1 MRLAHTQGQDELL
14 SEILQPFQGSNSR
27 ASLAFSVL
35 QPHFAGIVK
44 RRSESDPVS
53 GADSAS
59 VQEQLV
65 KGSLS
70 SSNFNIV
77 DELEE
82 VDLDFHKYDY
92 RSGHPA
98 VFVCTYHKYN
108 EGRPL
113 AGMWLDLYTFSCY
126 EDFVAACRW
135 LHRDEQDPEFAY
147 LDYENYCDEWYSES
161 SLDEATFERILEYAD
176 LDDDEQ
182 EAFRAFLDVT
192 SDSDAD
198 FSDFRERYCGRW
210 DSEEEFAQHL
220 ADELCMFDNVPE
232 SITRFFDFKA
242 FARELFMSDY
252 DMGDGGHVF
261 RTC

>member
-1 MRLAHTQGQDELL
+1 MDNN
-14 SEILQPFQGSNSR
+14 FNS
-27 ASLAFSVL
+27 FN
-35 QPHFAGIVK
+35 
-44 RRSESDPVS
+44 PVS

-98 VFVCTYHKYN
+98 VFCCTYHKYN

-135 LHRDEQDPEFAY
+135 LHRAHSSAFSSTLTSMMTSRRPSGRFWMSRATAMRISRISASVTAADGTARRSSPSTSPMSFA
-147 LDYENYCDEWYSES
+147 CSTMFPRAS
-161 SLDEATFERILEYAD
+161 P
-176 LDDDEQ
+176 
-182 EAFRAFLDVT
+182 AFLTSRLLPVSCSCLTMTWAMAVT
-192 SDSDAD
+192 CSAPAKS
-198 FSDFRERYCGRW
+198 
-210 DSEEEFAQHL
+210 
-220 ADELCMFDNVPE
+220 
-232 SITRFFDFKA
+232 
-242 FARELFMSDY
+242 
-252 DMGDGGHVF
+252 
-261 RTC
+261 

>member
-1 MRLAHTQGQDELL
+1 MPTSIMR
-14 SEILQPFQGSNSR
+14 IIP
-27 ASLAFSVL
+27 
-35 QPHFAGIVK
+35 I
-44 RRSESDPVS
+44 
-53 GADSAS
+53 
-59 VQEQLV
+59 
-65 KGSLS
+65 
-70 SSNFNIV
+70 
-77 DELEE
+77 
-82 VDLDFHKYDY
+82 
-92 RSGHPA
+92 
-98 VFVCTYHKYN
+98 
-108 EGRPL
+108 
-113 AGMWLDLYTFSCY
+113 
-126 EDFVAACRW
+126 
-135 LHRDEQDPEFAY
+135 
-147 LDYENYCDEWYSES
+147 
-161 SLDEATFERILEYAD
+161 TFERILEYAD

-198 FSDFRERYCGRW
+198 LSDFRERYCGRW

>member
-1 MRLAHTQGQDELL
+1 MDNN
-14 SEILQPFQGSNSR
+14 FNSFNP
-27 ASLAFSVL
+27 A
-35 QPHFAGIVK
+35 
-44 RRSESDPVS
+44 S

-92 RSGHPA
+92 RSGNPA
-98 VFVCTYHKYN
+98 VFCCTYHKYN

-113 AGMWLDLYTFSCY
+113 AGMWMDLTTFSTY
-126 EDFVAACRW
+126 GDFIAACRW
-135 LHRDEQDPEFAY
+135 LHRDEADPEFMV
-147 LDYENYCDEWYSES
+147 LDYENYPDSLYSES
-161 SLDEATFERILEYAD
+161 GMSEAVFELIQELAE
-176 LDDDEQ
+176 LDDDEREAY
-182 EAFRAFLDVT
+182 EAFMDVT
-192 SDSDAD
+192 CESAPSMEA
-198 FSDFRERYCGRW
+198 FRERYCGEW
-210 DSEEEFAQHL
+210 DSEEAFAEHL
-220 ADELCMFDNVPE
+220 TDELCMFDNVPE

-242 FARELFMSDY
+242 FAAELFMSDY
-252 DMGDGGHVF
+252 DFSDGHVF

>member
-1 MRLAHTQGQDELL
+1 MDNN
-14 SEILQPFQGSNSR
+14 FNS
-27 ASLAFSVL
+27 FN
-35 QPHFAGIVK
+35 
-44 RRSESDPVS
+44 PVS

-98 VFVCTYHKYN
+98 VFCCTYHKYN

-147 LDYENYCDEWYSES
+147 LDYENYPD
-161 SLDEATFERILEYAD
+161 DAD
-176 LDDDEQ
+176 L
-182 EAFRAFLDVT
+182 
-192 SDSDAD
+192 
-198 FSDFRERYCGRW
+198 SDFRERYCGRW

>member
-1 MRLAHTQGQDELL
+1 MDNN
-14 SEILQPFQGSNSR
+14 FNS
-27 ASLAFSVL
+27 FN
-35 QPHFAGIVK
+35 
-44 RRSESDPVS
+44 PVS

-98 VFVCTYHKYN
+98 VFCCTYHKYN

-126 EDFVAACRW
+126 EDSRSSAFSSTLTSMMTSRRPSGRFWMSRATAMRICRISASVTAADGTARKS
-135 LHRDEQDPEFAY
+135 LPSTSPMSFA
-147 LDYENYCDEWYSES
+147 CSTMFPRAS
-161 SLDEATFERILEYAD
+161 P
-176 LDDDEQ
+176 
-182 EAFRAFLDVT
+182 AFLTSRLLPASCSCLTMTWAMAVT
-192 SDSDAD
+192 CSAPAKVA
-198 FSDFRERYCGRW
+198 FSLPIGA
-210 DSEEEFAQHL
+210 EETTP
-220 ADELCMFDNVPE
+220 NKYRP
-232 SITRFFDFKA
+232 SS
-242 FARELFMSDY
+242 MSY
-252 DMGDGGHVF
+252 IPG
-261 RTC
+261 